1 MRKLLSTTALMA
13 LSFSGTAFA
22 ETAIVEAR
30 STAEANQ
37 IMLAHLIET
46 TQMTSYLT
54 EPEEQVSKED
64 PQTRQTIWD
73 RMATLDLEQ
82 DALRQTT
89 VSNTDYMYQPG
100 LIETPNNAERIEVYE
115 TNATA
120 PVDENG
126 IDTMVQL
133 LEISDLDEQL
143 DGSKSYTVFAP
154 TNAAFKDIDSEQ
166 MSRFKGGFDAN
177 KLEALLSAHIV
188 EGEVM
193 AGDVS
198 AETTEI
204 EAQSGERLAVRRDA
218 IGQVRVDNAFVLTS
232 DATASNGVIHVI
244 DGVIS

>member
-1 MRKLLSTTALMA
+1 MKKLLSTTALMA
-13 LSFSGTAFA
+13 LSYSGTAFA

-37 IMLAHLIET
+37 IMLAHLVET

-54 EPEEQVSKED
+54 EQEEQIAQED
-64 PQTRQTIWD
+64 PQTQKTIWD

-82 DALRQTT
+82 DAPRQTK
-89 VSNTDYMYQPG
+89 VANTDYMYQPG
-100 LIETPNNAERIEVYE
+100 LIETPNSAEKVDVYE
-115 TNATA
+115 TSATA
-120 PVDENG
+120 PIDENG

-143 DGSKSYTVFAP
+143 DGSASYTVFAP
-154 TNAAFKDIDSEQ
+154 TNAAFEDIDAEQ
-166 MSRFKGGFDAN
+166 MNRFKGGFDAD
-177 KLEALLSAHIV
+177 KLQALLSAHIV

-204 EAQSGERLAVRRDA
+204 EAQSGERLTVRRDA

-232 DATASNGVIHVI
+232 DDTASNGIIHVI
-244 DGVIS
+244 DEVIS